1 MLLKNLL
8 MSLKLDKISKSNIVV
23 SIIGPSN
30 SGKSTLLNKILGE
43 KVSIVSR
50 KVQTTRMGLRGI
62 LNNNETQIIFID
74 TPGLF
79 EAKTIFEKAMVEN
92 AFSNLNDAD
101 LIYFLIDGSRKLS
114 SFDKKV
120 LKYFKNFKKEA
131 FLIINKIDL
140 FEKKQLLEITNII
153 NSYFS
158 FKKTF
163 YISAKN
169 KEGIDDLLLETN
181 YEANSEG
188 WLYPED
194 QYTNLQS
201 AILCEE
207 ITREKIFNHVH
218 EEVPYG
224 SIVKTDSWSDKKKIL
239 KIGQTIY
246 VKKNNHKGIILG
258 KEGSKIKEIGTASRI
273 DLEKIFNKKIF
284 LSLDVKVDKNWDKDP
299 KYLNRLGLEVK
310 KR

>member
-1 MLLKNLL
+1 MLPKNLL

-30 SGKSTLLNKILGE
+30 SGKSTLLNKVLGE

-92 AFSNLNDAD
+92 AFANLNDAD

-114 SFDKKV
+114 NFDKKV
-120 LKYFKNFKKEA
+120 L
-131 FLIINKIDL
+131 
-140 FEKKQLLEITNII
+140 II
-153 NSYFS
+153 NSYFP

-169 KEGIDDLLLETN
+169 KEGINDLLLETN
-181 YEANSEG
+181 NEANSEG

-224 SIVKTDSWSDKKKIL
+224 SIVKTDSWSDKKKVL

-299 KYLNRLGLEVK
+299 KYFNRLGLEVK

>member
-1 MLLKNLL
+1 LDNFD
-8 MSLKLDKISKSNIVV
+8 KLNIVI
-23 SIIGPSN
+23 SIVGPSN
-30 SGKSTLLNKILGE
+30 SGKSTLLNKIINE

-62 LNNNETQIIFID
+62 FNNKNVQMIFID

-79 EAKTIFEKAMVEN
+79 EAKTKFEKAMVEN
-92 AFSNLNDAD
+92 AFNNLSDAD
-101 LIYFLIDGSRKLS
+101 LVYFLVDGSRRLS
-114 SFDKKV
+114 NFDVKV
-120 LKYFKNFKKEA
+120 LKYLKNFHKDA

-140 FEKKQLLEITNII
+140 IKKRHLLVFANEI
-153 NSYFS
+153 NSLFP

-163 YISAKN
+163 FTSAKN
-169 KEGIDDLLLETN
+169 NDGIDELLSATN
-181 YEANSEG
+181 IVATSIG

-201 AILCEE
+201 AVLCEE

-218 EEVPYG
+218 EEVPYN
-224 SIVKTDSWSDKKKIL
+224 SIVKTEGWTDKKDIL
-239 KIGQTIY
+239 KIDQTIY

-258 KEGSKIKEIGTASRI
+258 KEGSKIKDIGIASRKDI
-273 DLEKIFNKKIF
+273 EKILGKKIF

-299 KYLNRLGLEVK
+299 NYYSKLGLEMK
-310 KR
+310 KN

>member
-1 MLLKNLL
+1 MG
-8 MSLKLDKISKSNIVV
+8 KLNIVI
-23 SIIGPSN
+23 SIVGPSN
-30 SGKSTLLNKILGE
+30 SGKSTLLNKILDE

-62 LNNNETQIIFID
+62 FNNNEVQIIFID

-79 EAKTIFEKAMVEN
+79 DAKTIFEKAMVEN
-92 AFSNLNDAD
+92 AFNNLNDAD
-101 LIYFLIDGSRKLS
+101 LVYFLIDGSRKLS
-114 SFDKKV
+114 KFDKKF
-120 LKYFKNFKKEA
+120 LDYFKNFKKEA

-140 FEKKQLLEITNII
+140 IDKKQLLEITNNI

-163 YISAKN
+163 YISAKTKEGVNDLLSQTN
-169 KEGIDDLLLETN
+169 KE
-181 YEANSEG
+181 AVSEG

-218 EEVPYG
+218 EEVPYS
-224 SIVKTDSWSDKKKIL
+224 SIVKTDSWSDKKNLL

-246 VKKNNHKGIILG
+246 VKKKNHKGIILG

-284 LSLDVKVDKNWDKDP
+284 LSLDVKVDKNWDKD
-299 KYLNRLGLEVK
+299 LNYFKRLGLDIK
-310 KR
+310 K

>member
-1 MLLKNLL
+1 MG
-8 MSLKLDKISKSNIVV
+8 KLNIVI
-23 SIIGPSN
+23 SIVGPSN
-30 SGKSTLLNKILGE
+30 SGKSTLLNKILDE

-62 LNNNETQIIFID
+62 FNNNEVQIIFID

-79 EAKTIFEKAMVEN
+79 DAKTIFEKAMVEN
-92 AFSNLNDAD
+92 AFNNLNDAD
-101 LIYFLIDGSRKLS
+101 LVYFLIDGSRKLS
-114 SFDKKV
+114 KFDKQV
-120 LKYFKNFKKEA
+120 LEYFENFKKEA

-140 FEKKQLLEITNII
+140 IDKKQLLEITNNI

-163 YISAKN
+163 YISAKTKEGVNDLLSQTN
-169 KEGIDDLLLETN
+169 KE
-181 YEANSEG
+181 AVSEG

-218 EEVPYG
+218 EEVPYS
-224 SIVKTDSWSDKKKIL
+224 SIVKTDSWLDKKNLL

-246 VKKNNHKGIILG
+246 VKKKNHKGIILG

-284 LSLDVKVDKNWDKDP
+284 LSLDVKVDKNWDKD
-299 KYLNRLGLEVK
+299 LNYFKRLGLDIK
-310 KR
+310 K

>member
-1 MLLKNLL
+1 MRPKNLL

-30 SGKSTLLNKILGE
+30 SGKSTLLNKVLGE

-92 AFSNLNDAD
+92 AFANLNDAD

-114 SFDKKV
+114 NFDKKV

-140 FEKKQLLEITNII
+140 IEKKQLLEITNII
-153 NSYFS
+153 NSYFP
-158 FKKTF
+158 FKKLWNRN
-163 YISAKN
+163 SAITRPKTLSPKN
-169 KEGIDDLLLETN
+169 SSLSWFELDLFLKLEWVNASSNKSLLLK
-181 YEANSEG
+181 
-188 WLYPED
+188 L
-194 QYTNLQS
+194 
-201 AILCEE
+201 
-207 ITREKIFNHVH
+207 
-218 EEVPYG
+218 
-224 SIVKTDSWSDKKKIL
+224 
-239 KIGQTIY
+239 
-246 VKKNNHKGIILG
+246 
-258 KEGSKIKEIGTASRI
+258 
-273 DLEKIFNKKIF
+273 
-284 LSLDVKVDKNWDKDP
+284 
-299 KYLNRLGLEVK
+299 
-310 KR
+310 

>member
-1 MLLKNLL
+1 MD
-8 MSLKLDKISKSNIVV
+8 KLNIVI
-23 SIIGPSN
+23 SIVGPSN
-30 SGKSTLLNKILGE
+30 SGKSTLLNKILDE

-62 LNNNETQIIFID
+62 FNNNEVQIIFID

-79 EAKTIFEKAMVEN
+79 DAKTIFEKAMVEN
-92 AFSNLNDAD
+92 AFNNLNDAD
-101 LIYFLIDGSRKLS
+101 LVYFLIDGSRKLS
-114 SFDKKV
+114 KFDKQV
-120 LKYFKNFKKEA
+120 LEYFENFKKEA

-140 FEKKQLLEITNII
+140 IDKKQLLEITNNI

-163 YISAKN
+163 YISAKTKEGVNDLLSQTN
-169 KEGIDDLLLETN
+169 KE
-181 YEANSEG
+181 AVSEG

-218 EEVPYG
+218 EEVPYS
-224 SIVKTDSWSDKKKIL
+224 SIVKTDSWSDKKNLL

-246 VKKNNHKGIILG
+246 VKKKNHKGIILG

-284 LSLDVKVDKNWDKDP
+284 LSLDVKVDKNWDKD
-299 KYLNRLGLEVK
+299 LNYFKRLGLDIK
-310 KR
+310 K

>member
-1 MLLKNLL
+1 MG
-8 MSLKLDKISKSNIVV
+8 KLNIVI
-23 SIIGPSN
+23 SIVGPSN
-30 SGKSTLLNKILGE
+30 SGKSTLLNKILDE

-62 LNNNETQIIFID
+62 FNNNEVQIIFID

-79 EAKTIFEKAMVEN
+79 DAKTIFEKAMVEN
-92 AFSNLNDAD
+92 AFNNLNDAD
-101 LIYFLIDGSRKLS
+101 LVYFLIDGSRKLS
-114 SFDKKV
+114 KFDKQV
-120 LKYFKNFKKEA
+120 LEYFENFKKEA

-140 FEKKQLLEITNII
+140 IDKKQLLEITNNI

-163 YISAKN
+163 YISAKT
-169 KEGIDDLLLETN
+169 KEGVNDLLLQTN
-181 YEANSEG
+181 KEAVSEG

-218 EEVPYG
+218 EEVPYS
-224 SIVKTDSWSDKKKIL
+224 SIVKTDSWLDKKNLL

-246 VKKNNHKGIILG
+246 VKKKNHKGIILG

-284 LSLDVKVDKNWDKDP
+284 LSLDVKVDKNWDKD
-299 KYLNRLGLEVK
+299 LNYFKRLGLDIK
-310 KR
+310 K

>member
-1 MLLKNLL
+1 MG
-8 MSLKLDKISKSNIVV
+8 KLNIVI
-23 SIIGPSN
+23 SIVGPSN
-30 SGKSTLLNKILGE
+30 SGKSTLLNKILDE

-62 LNNNETQIIFID
+62 FNNNEVQIIFID

-79 EAKTIFEKAMVEN
+79 DAKTIFEKAMVEN
-92 AFSNLNDAD
+92 AFNNLNDAD
-101 LIYFLIDGSRKLS
+101 LVYFLIDGSRKLS
-114 SFDKKV
+114 KFDKQV
-120 LKYFKNFKKEA
+120 LEYFENFKKEA

-140 FEKKQLLEITNII
+140 IDKKQLLEITNNI
-153 NSYFS
+153 NSYFP

-163 YISAKN
+163 YISAKTKEGVNDLLSQTN
-169 KEGIDDLLLETN
+169 KE
-181 YEANSEG
+181 AVSEG

-218 EEVPYG
+218 EEVPYS
-224 SIVKTDSWSDKKKIL
+224 SIVKTDSWSDKKNLL

-246 VKKNNHKGIILG
+246 VKKKNHKGIILG

-284 LSLDVKVDKNWDKDP
+284 LSLDVKVDKNWDKD
-299 KYLNRLGLEVK
+299 LNYFKRLGLDIK
-310 KR
+310 K

>member
-1 MLLKNLL
+1 MG
-8 MSLKLDKISKSNIVV
+8 KLNIVI
-23 SIIGPSN
+23 SIVGPSN
-30 SGKSTLLNKILGE
+30 SGKSTLLNKILDE

-62 LNNNETQIIFID
+62 FNNNEVQIIFID

-79 EAKTIFEKAMVEN
+79 DAKTIFEKAMVEN
-92 AFSNLNDAD
+92 AFNNLNDAD
-101 LIYFLIDGSRKLS
+101 LVYFLIDGSRKLS
-114 SFDKKV
+114 KFDEQV
-120 LKYFKNFKKEA
+120 LDYFENFKKEA

-140 FEKKQLLEITNII
+140 IDKKQLLEITNNI
-153 NSYFS
+153 NSYFP

-163 YISAKN
+163 YISAKTKEGVNDLLSQTN
-169 KEGIDDLLLETN
+169 KE
-181 YEANSEG
+181 AVSEG

-218 EEVPYG
+218 EEVPYS
-224 SIVKTDSWSDKKKIL
+224 SIVKTDSWSDKKNLL

-246 VKKNNHKGIILG
+246 VKKSNHKGIILG

-299 KYLNRLGLEVK
+299 NYFKRLGLEIK
-310 KR
+310 K

>member
-1 MLLKNLL
+1 MG
-8 MSLKLDKISKSNIVV
+8 KLNIVI
-23 SIIGPSN
+23 SIVGPSN
-30 SGKSTLLNKILGE
+30 SGKSTLLNKILDE

-62 LNNNETQIIFID
+62 FNNNEVQIIFID

-79 EAKTIFEKAMVEN
+79 DAKTIFEKAMVEN
-92 AFSNLNDAD
+92 AFNNLNDAD
-101 LIYFLIDGSRKLS
+101 LVYFLIDGSRKLS
-114 SFDKKV
+114 KFDKQV
-120 LKYFKNFKKEA
+120 LEYFENFKKEA

-140 FEKKQLLEITNII
+140 IDKKQLLEITNNI

-163 YISAKN
+163 YISAKTKEGVNDLLSQTN
-169 KEGIDDLLLETN
+169 KE
-181 YEANSEG
+181 AVSEG

-218 EEVPYG
+218 EEVPYS
-224 SIVKTDSWSDKKKIL
+224 SIVKTDSWSDKKNLL

-246 VKKNNHKGIILG
+246 VKKKNHKGIILG

-284 LSLDVKVDKNWDKDP
+284 LSLDVKVDKNWDKD
-299 KYLNRLGLEVK
+299 LNYFKRLGLDIK
-310 KR
+310 K

>member
-1 MLLKNLL
+1 MG
-8 MSLKLDKISKSNIVV
+8 KLNIVI
-23 SIIGPSN
+23 SIVGPSN
-30 SGKSTLLNKILGE
+30 SGKSTLLNKILDE

-62 LNNNETQIIFID
+62 FNNNEVQIIFID

-79 EAKTIFEKAMVEN
+79 DAKTIFEKAMVEN
-92 AFSNLNDAD
+92 AFNNLNDAD
-101 LIYFLIDGSRKLS
+101 LVYFLIDGSRKLS
-114 SFDKKV
+114 KFDKQV
-120 LKYFKNFKKEA
+120 LEYFENFKKEA

-140 FEKKQLLEITNII
+140 IDKKQLLGITNNI

-163 YISAKN
+163 YISAKTKEGVNDLLSQTN
-169 KEGIDDLLLETN
+169 KE
-181 YEANSEG
+181 AVSEG

-218 EEVPYG
+218 EEVPYS
-224 SIVKTDSWSDKKKIL
+224 SIVKTDSWSDKKNLL

-246 VKKNNHKGIILG
+246 VKKKNHKGIILG
-258 KEGSKIKEIGTASRI
+258 KVGSKIKEIGTASRI

-284 LSLDVKVDKNWDKDP
+284 LSLDVKVDKNWDKD
-299 KYLNRLGLEVK
+299 LNYFKRLGLDIK
-310 KR
+310 K

>member
-1 MLLKNLL
+1 MD
-8 MSLKLDKISKSNIVV
+8 KLNIVI
-23 SIIGPSN
+23 SIVGPSN
-30 SGKSTLLNKILGE
+30 SGKSTLLNKILDE

-62 LNNNETQIIFID
+62 FNNNEVQIIFID

-79 EAKTIFEKAMVEN
+79 DAKTIFEKAMVEN

-101 LIYFLIDGSRKLS
+101 LVYFLIDGSRKLS
-114 SFDKKV
+114 KFDEQV
-120 LKYFKNFKKEA
+120 LEYFKNFNKEA

-140 FEKKQLLEITNII
+140 IDKKHLLEITNNI
-153 NSYFS
+153 NSYFP

-163 YISAKN
+163 YISAKT
-169 KEGIDDLLLETN
+169 KEGIDDLLSQTN
-181 YEANSEG
+181 QEAVSEG

-218 EEVPYG
+218 EEVPYS
-224 SIVKTDSWSDKKKIL
+224 SIVKTDSWSEKKNIL

-246 VKKNNHKGIILG
+246 VKKKNHKGIILG

-284 LSLDVKVDKNWDKDP
+284 LSLDVKVDKNWDKD
-299 KYLNRLGLEVK
+299 LNYFKRLGLDIK
-310 KR
+310 K

>member
-1 MLLKNLL
+1 MG
-8 MSLKLDKISKSNIVV
+8 KLNIVI
-23 SIIGPSN
+23 SIVGPSN
-30 SGKSTLLNKILGE
+30 SGKSTLLNKILDE

-62 LNNNETQIIFID
+62 FNNNEVQIIFID

-79 EAKTIFEKAMVEN
+79 DAKTIFEKAMVEN
-92 AFSNLNDAD
+92 AFNNLNDAD
-101 LIYFLIDGSRKLS
+101 LVYFLIDGSRKLS
-114 SFDKKV
+114 KFDKQV
-120 LKYFKNFKKEA
+120 LEYFENFKKEA

-140 FEKKQLLEITNII
+140 IDKKQLLEITNNI

-163 YISAKN
+163 YISAKT
-169 KEGIDDLLLETN
+169 KEGVNDLLLQTN
-181 YEANSEG
+181 KEAVSEG

-218 EEVPYG
+218 EEVPYS
-224 SIVKTDSWSDKKKIL
+224 SIVKTDSWSDKKNLL

-246 VKKNNHKGIILG
+246 VKKKNHKGIILG

-284 LSLDVKVDKNWDKDP
+284 LSLDVKVDKNWDKD
-299 KYLNRLGLEVK
+299 LNYFKRLGLDIK
-310 KR
+310 K

>member
-8 MSLKLDKISKSNIVV
+8 MSLRLDKISKSNIVV

-181 YEANSEG
+181 NEANSEG

-224 SIVKTDSWSDKKKIL
+224 SIVKTDSWSDKKKVL

-284 LSLDVKVDKNWDKDP
+284 LSLNVKVDKNWDKDP
-299 KYLNRLGLEVK
+299 KYFNRLGLEVK
-310 KR
+310 KK

>member
-1 MLLKNLL
+1 MD
-8 MSLKLDKISKSNIVV
+8 KLNIVI
-23 SIIGPSN
+23 SIVGPSN
-30 SGKSTLLNKILGE
+30 SGKSTLLNKILDE

-62 LNNNETQIIFID
+62 FNNNEVQIIFID

-79 EAKTIFEKAMVEN
+79 DAKTIFEKAMVEN

-101 LIYFLIDGSRKLS
+101 LVYFLIDGSRKLS
-114 SFDKKV
+114 KFDEQV
-120 LKYFKNFKKEA
+120 LEYFKNFNKEA

-140 FEKKQLLEITNII
+140 IDKKHLLEITNNI
-153 NSYFS
+153 NSYFP

-163 YISAKN
+163 YISAKT
-169 KEGIDDLLLETN
+169 KAGIDDLLIQTN
-181 YEANSEG
+181 QEAVSEG

-218 EEVPYG
+218 EEVPYS
-224 SIVKTDSWSDKKKIL
+224 SIVKTDSWSEKKNIL

-246 VKKNNHKGIILG
+246 VKKSNHKGIILG

-299 KYLNRLGLEVK
+299 NYFKRLGLDIK
-310 KR
+310 K

>member
-1 MLLKNLL
+1 MG
-8 MSLKLDKISKSNIVV
+8 KLNIVI
-23 SIIGPSN
+23 SIVGPSN
-30 SGKSTLLNKILGE
+30 SGKSTLLNKILDE

-62 LNNNETQIIFID
+62 FNNNEVQIIFID

-79 EAKTIFEKAMVEN
+79 DAKTIFEKAMVEN
-92 AFSNLNDAD
+92 AFNNLNDAD
-101 LIYFLIDGSRKLS
+101 LVYFLIDGSRKLS
-114 SFDKKV
+114 KFDKQV
-120 LKYFKNFKKEA
+120 LEYFENFKKEA

-140 FEKKQLLEITNII
+140 IDKKQLLGITNNI

-163 YISAKN
+163 YISAKT
-169 KEGIDDLLLETN
+169 KEGVNDLLLQTN
-181 YEANSEG
+181 KEAVSEG

-218 EEVPYG
+218 EEVPYS
-224 SIVKTDSWSDKKKIL
+224 SIVKTDSWSDKKNLL

-246 VKKNNHKGIILG
+246 VKKKNHKGIILG

-284 LSLDVKVDKNWDKDP
+284 LSLDVKVDKNWDKD
-299 KYLNRLGLEVK
+299 LNYFKRLGLDIK
-310 KR
+310 K

>member
-1 MLLKNLL
+1 MG
-8 MSLKLDKISKSNIVV
+8 KLNIVI
-23 SIIGPSN
+23 SIVGPSN
-30 SGKSTLLNKILGE
+30 SGKSTLINKILDE

-62 LNNNETQIIFID
+62 FNNNEVQIIFID

-79 EAKTIFEKAMVEN
+79 DAKTIFEKAMVEN
-92 AFSNLNDAD
+92 AFNNLNDAD
-101 LIYFLIDGSRKLS
+101 LVYFLIDGSRKLS
-114 SFDKKV
+114 KFDKQV
-120 LKYFKNFKKEA
+120 LEYFENFKKEA

-140 FEKKQLLEITNII
+140 IDKKQLLEITNNI

-163 YISAKN
+163 YISAKTKEGVNDLLSQTN
-169 KEGIDDLLLETN
+169 KE
-181 YEANSEG
+181 AVSEG

-218 EEVPYG
+218 EEVPYS
-224 SIVKTDSWSDKKKIL
+224 SIVKTDSWLDKKNLL

-246 VKKNNHKGIILG
+246 VKKKNHKGIILG

-284 LSLDVKVDKNWDKDP
+284 LSLDVKVDKNWDKD
-299 KYLNRLGLEVK
+299 LNYFKRLGLDIK
-310 KR
+310 K

>member
-1 MLLKNLL
+1 MG
-8 MSLKLDKISKSNIVV
+8 KLNIVI
-23 SIIGPSN
+23 SIVGPSN
-30 SGKSTLLNKILGE
+30 SGKSTLLNKILDE

-62 LNNNETQIIFID
+62 FNNNEVQIIFID

-79 EAKTIFEKAMVEN
+79 NAKTIFEKAMVEN
-92 AFSNLNDAD
+92 AFNNLNDAD
-101 LIYFLIDGSRKLS
+101 LVYFLIDGSRKLS
-114 SFDKKV
+114 KFDKQV
-120 LKYFKNFKKEA
+120 LEYFENFKKEA

-140 FEKKQLLEITNII
+140 IDKKQLLGITNNI

-163 YISAKN
+163 YISAKT
-169 KEGIDDLLLETN
+169 KEGVNDLLLQTN
-181 YEANSEG
+181 KEAVSEG

-218 EEVPYG
+218 EEVPYS
-224 SIVKTDSWSDKKKIL
+224 SIVKTDSWSDKKNLL

-246 VKKNNHKGIILG
+246 VKKKNHKGIILG

-284 LSLDVKVDKNWDKDP
+284 LSLDVKVDKNWDKD
-299 KYLNRLGLEVK
+299 LNYFKRLGLDIK
-310 KR
+310 K

>member
-1 MLLKNLL
+1 

-62 LNNNETQIIFID
+62 LNNNKTQIIFID

-92 AFSNLNDAD
+92 AFANLNDAD

-114 SFDKKV
+114 DFDKKV

-140 FEKKQLLEITNII
+140 IEKKQLLEITNII

-181 YEANSEG
+181 HEADCEG

-224 SIVKTDSWSDKKKIL
+224 SIVKTDSWSDKKKVL

-299 KYLNRLGLEVK
+299 KYFNRLGLEAK

>member
-1 MLLKNLL
+1 MG
-8 MSLKLDKISKSNIVV
+8 KLNIVI
-23 SIIGPSN
+23 SIVGPSN
-30 SGKSTLLNKILGE
+30 SGKSTLLNKILDE

-62 LNNNETQIIFID
+62 FNNNEVQIIFID

-79 EAKTIFEKAMVEN
+79 DAKTIFEKAMVEN
-92 AFSNLNDAD
+92 AFNNLNDAD
-101 LIYFLIDGSRKLS
+101 LVYFLIDGSRKLS
-114 SFDKKV
+114 KFDKQV
-120 LKYFKNFKKEA
+120 LEYFENFKKEA

-140 FEKKQLLEITNII
+140 IDKKQLLEITNNI

-163 YISAKN
+163 YISAKTKEGVNDLLSQTN
-169 KEGIDDLLLETN
+169 KE
-181 YEANSEG
+181 AVSEG

-218 EEVPYG
+218 EEVPYS
-224 SIVKTDSWSDKKKIL
+224 SIVKTDSWSDKKNLL

-246 VKKNNHKGIILG
+246 VKKKNHKGIILG
-258 KEGSKIKEIGTASRI
+258 KNGSKIKEIGTASRK
-273 DLEKIFNKKIF
+273 DMEKIFDKKIY
-284 LSLDVKVDKNWDKDP
+284 LDLEVKIDKNWDKDP
-299 KYLNRLGLEVK
+299 EYYKRIGLDINRE
-310 KR
+310 R

>member
-1 MLLKNLL
+1 MG
-8 MSLKLDKISKSNIVV
+8 KLNIVI
-23 SIIGPSN
+23 SIVGPSN
-30 SGKSTLLNKILGE
+30 SGKSTLLNKILDE

-62 LNNNETQIIFID
+62 FNNNEVQIIFID

-79 EAKTIFEKAMVEN
+79 DAKTIFEKAMVEN

-101 LIYFLIDGSRKLS
+101 LVYFLIDGSRKLS
-114 SFDKKV
+114 KFDEQV
-120 LKYFKNFKKEA
+120 LEYFKNFNKEA

-140 FEKKQLLEITNII
+140 IDKKHLLEITNNI
-153 NSYFS
+153 NSYFP

-163 YISAKN
+163 YISAKT
-169 KEGIDDLLLETN
+169 KAGIDDLLIQTN
-181 YEANSEG
+181 QEAVSEG

-218 EEVPYG
+218 EEVPYS
-224 SIVKTDSWSDKKKIL
+224 SIVKTDSWSEKKNIL

-246 VKKNNHKGIILG
+246 VKKSNHKGIILG

-299 KYLNRLGLEVK
+299 NYFKRLGLEIK
-310 KR
+310 K

>member
-1 MLLKNLL
+1 MD
-8 MSLKLDKISKSNIVV
+8 KLNIVI
-23 SIIGPSN
+23 SIVGPSN
-30 SGKSTLLNKILGE
+30 SGKSTLLNKILDE

-62 LNNNETQIIFID
+62 FNNNEVQIIFID

-79 EAKTIFEKAMVEN
+79 DAKTIFEKAMVEN
-92 AFSNLNDAD
+92 AFNNLNDAD
-101 LIYFLIDGSRKLS
+101 LVYFLIDGSRKLS
-114 SFDKKV
+114 KFDKQV
-120 LKYFKNFKKEA
+120 LEYFENFKKEA

-140 FEKKQLLEITNII
+140 IDKKQLLEITNNI

-163 YISAKN
+163 YISAKTKEGVNDLLSQTN
-169 KEGIDDLLLETN
+169 KE
-181 YEANSEG
+181 AVSEG

-218 EEVPYG
+218 EEVPYS
-224 SIVKTDSWSDKKKIL
+224 SIVKTDSWSDKKNIL

-246 VKKNNHKGIILG
+246 VKKKNHKGIILG

-299 KYLNRLGLEVK
+299 NYFKRLGLDIK
-310 KR
+310 K

>member
-1 MLLKNLL
+1 MG
-8 MSLKLDKISKSNIVV
+8 KLNIVI
-23 SIIGPSN
+23 SIVGPSN
-30 SGKSTLLNKILGE
+30 SGKSTLLNKILDE

-62 LNNNETQIIFID
+62 FNNNEVQIIFID

-79 EAKTIFEKAMVEN
+79 DAKTIFERAMVEN
-92 AFSNLNDAD
+92 AFNNLNDAD
-101 LIYFLIDGSRKLS
+101 LVYFLIDGSRKLS
-114 SFDKKV
+114 KFDKQV
-120 LKYFKNFKKEA
+120 LEYFENFKKEA

-140 FEKKQLLEITNII
+140 IDKKQLLEITNNI

-163 YISAKN
+163 YISAKTKEGVNDLLSQTN
-169 KEGIDDLLLETN
+169 KE
-181 YEANSEG
+181 AVSEG

-218 EEVPYG
+218 EEVPYS
-224 SIVKTDSWSDKKKIL
+224 SIVKTDSWLDKKNLL

-246 VKKNNHKGIILG
+246 VKKKNHKGIILG

-284 LSLDVKVDKNWDKDP
+284 LSLDVKVDKNWDKD
-299 KYLNRLGLEVK
+299 LNYFKRLGLDIK
-310 KR
+310 K

>member
-1 MLLKNLL
+1 MH
-8 MSLKLDKISKSNIVV
+8 KLNIVI
-23 SIIGPSN
+23 SIVGPSN
-30 SGKSTLLNKILGE
+30 SGKSTLLNKILDE

-62 LNNNETQIIFID
+62 FNNNEVQIIFID

-79 EAKTIFEKAMVEN
+79 DAKTIFERAMVEN
-92 AFSNLNDAD
+92 AFNNLNDAD
-101 LIYFLIDGSRKLS
+101 LVYFLIDGSRKLS
-114 SFDKKV
+114 KFDKQV
-120 LKYFKNFKKEA
+120 LEYFENFKKEA

-140 FEKKQLLEITNII
+140 IDKKQLLGITNNI

-163 YISAKN
+163 YISAKTKEGVNDLLSQTN
-169 KEGIDDLLLETN
+169 KE
-181 YEANSEG
+181 AVSEG

-218 EEVPYG
+218 EEVPYS
-224 SIVKTDSWSDKKKIL
+224 SIVKTDSWSDKKNLL

-246 VKKNNHKGIILG
+246 VKKKNHKGIILG

-284 LSLDVKVDKNWDKDP
+284 LSLDVKVDKNWDKD
-299 KYLNRLGLEVK
+299 LNYFKRLGLDIK
-310 KR
+310 K

>member
-1 MLLKNLL
+1 LG
-8 MSLKLDKISKSNIVV
+8 KLNIVI
-23 SIIGPSN
+23 SIVGPSN
-30 SGKSTLLNKILGE
+30 SGKSTLLNKILDE

-62 LNNNETQIIFID
+62 FNNNEVQIIFID

-79 EAKTIFEKAMVEN
+79 DAKTIFEKAMVEN
-92 AFSNLNDAD
+92 AFNNLNDAD
-101 LIYFLIDGSRKLS
+101 LVYFLIDGSRKLS
-114 SFDKKV
+114 KFDKQV
-120 LKYFKNFKKEA
+120 LEYFENFKKEA

-140 FEKKQLLEITNII
+140 IDKKQLLGITNNI

-163 YISAKN
+163 YISAKTKEGVNDLLSQTN
-169 KEGIDDLLLETN
+169 KE
-181 YEANSEG
+181 AVSEG

-218 EEVPYG
+218 EEVPYS
-224 SIVKTDSWSDKKKIL
+224 SIVKTDSWSDKKNLL

-246 VKKNNHKGIILG
+246 VKKKNHKGIILG

-284 LSLDVKVDKNWDKDP
+284 LSLDVKVDKNWDKD
-299 KYLNRLGLEVK
+299 LNYFKRLGLDIK
-310 KR
+310 K

>member
-1 MLLKNLL
+1 MK
-8 MSLKLDKISKSNIVV
+8 
-23 SIIGPSN
+23 
-30 SGKSTLLNKILGE
+30 
-43 KVSIVSR
+43 VSR
-50 KVQTTRMGLRGI
+50 KKSKEPSTTF
-62 LNNNETQIIFID
+62 IIID
-74 TPGLF
+74 
-79 EAKTIFEKAMVEN
+79 IEKKDYEKNVEN
-92 AFSNLNDAD
+92 ALNNLNDAD
-101 LIYFLIDGSRKLS
+101 LVYFLIDGSRKLS
-114 SFDKKV
+114 KFDKQV
-120 LKYFKNFKKEA
+120 LEYFENFKKEA

-140 FEKKQLLEITNII
+140 IDKKQLLGITNNI

-163 YISAKN
+163 YISAKTKEGVNDLLSQTN
-169 KEGIDDLLLETN
+169 KE
-181 YEANSEG
+181 AVSEG

-218 EEVPYG
+218 EEVPYS
-224 SIVKTDSWSDKKKIL
+224 SIVKTDSWLDKKNLL

-246 VKKNNHKGIILG
+246 VKKKNHKGIILG

-284 LSLDVKVDKNWDKDP
+284 LSLDVKVDKNWDKD
-299 KYLNRLGLEVK
+299 LNYFKRLGLDIK
-310 KR
+310 K

>member
-1 MLLKNLL
+1 MGKV
-8 MSLKLDKISKSNIVV
+8 NIVI
-23 SIIGPSN
+23 SIVGPSN
-30 SGKSTLLNKILGE
+30 SGKSTLLNKILDE

-62 LNNNETQIIFID
+62 FNNNEVQIIFID

-79 EAKTIFEKAMVEN
+79 DAKTIFEKAMVEN
-92 AFSNLNDAD
+92 AFNNLNDAD
-101 LIYFLIDGSRKLS
+101 LVYFLIDGSRKLS
-114 SFDKKV
+114 KFDKQV
-120 LKYFKNFKKEA
+120 LEYFENFKKEA

-140 FEKKQLLEITNII
+140 IDKKQLLEITNNI

-163 YISAKN
+163 YISAKT
-169 KEGIDDLLLETN
+169 KEGVNDLLLQTN
-181 YEANSEG
+181 KEAVSEG

-218 EEVPYG
+218 EEVPYS
-224 SIVKTDSWSDKKKIL
+224 SIVKTDSWSDKKNLL

-246 VKKNNHKGIILG
+246 VKKKNHKGIILG

-284 LSLDVKVDKNWDKDP
+284 LSLDVKVDKNWDKD
-299 KYLNRLGLEVK
+299 LNYFKRLGLDIK
-310 KR
+310 K

>member
-1 MLLKNLL
+1 MLPKNLL

-30 SGKSTLLNKILGE
+30 SGKSTLLNKVLGE

-92 AFSNLNDAD
+92 AFANLNDAD

-114 SFDKKV
+114 NFDKKV

-140 FEKKQLLEITNII
+140 IEKKQLLETTNII
-153 NSYFS
+153 NSYFP

-169 KEGIDDLLLETN
+169 KEGINDLLLETN
-181 YEANSEG
+181 NEANSEG

-224 SIVKTDSWSDKKKIL
+224 SIVKTDSWSDKKKVL

-299 KYLNRLGLEVK
+299 KYFNRLGLEVK